1 MTGASWWRRVGAVVG
16 AVIIWGTVVPVV
28 QAEAAR
34 LPEPSSGRLIEIRT
48 PTINVD
54 TSKIV
59 FNGPGGPLRAKVLL
73 PDGYDSDPNRRWPVL
88 FLLHGVTDRWDT
100 WAHQGDIRDTA
111 AGFPGIIVMPEG
123 ARGFYTNWWR
133 GGGRANPGWER
144 FFLDELI
151 PQIERDFRIMPG
163 RRWHAIGGV
172 SMGGLGAAYLAGQ
185 APDYFGSVASFS
197 GFMNPDRLEVS
208 LLFRTTVPEAAF
220 RHVWGPKHGFYAR
233 GHDPTLIPW
242 NLKHTRL
249 FVTAGDGLPEPEA
262 RDSLANAV
270 TRGLI
275 EALIIVPHVRS
286 FLHAVRGVGADVT
299 WVPHHGIHEWSYYWR
314 RALREA
320 IAWDLFAPVPEDPA
334 QWRYTTTSDHGGMWG
349 LKYRF
354 PAAPAG
360 LVDFTQDGD
369 VLRIDGPPGYV
380 DLETR
385 SGCHV
390 RRAIPS
396 IGPVDP
402 LDQECQPSKPLAIN
416 R

>member
-1 MTGASWWRRVGAVVG
+1 MTRASWWYRVCAVAG
-16 AVIIWGTVVPVV
+16 AVIIWGTVVPVT
-28 QAEAAR
+28 QAQAA
-34 LPEPSSGRLIEIRT
+34 PSAAPPSLRLIEIRT
-48 PTINVD
+48 PTNNVD
-54 TSKIV
+54 INDIV

-73 PDGYDSDPNRRWPVL
+73 PEGYHREPDRRWPVL
-88 FLLHGVTDRWDT
+88 FLLHGVTDRFDT
-100 WAHQGDIRDTA
+100 WAHQGDVFNTA

-123 ARGFYTNWWR
+123 ARGFYANWWH

-144 FFLDELI
+144 FFLDDLI

-249 FVTAGDGLPEPEA
+249 FVTSGNGVPERAANNSLP
-262 RDSLANAV
+262 DNL

-275 EALIIVPHVRS
+275 EALIIVPHVQS

-299 WVPHHGIHEWSYYWR
+299 WVPHRGIHEWSYYWR

-320 IAWDLFAPVPEDPA
+320 IAWDLFAPVEENPA
-334 QWRYTTTSDHGGMWG
+334 NWTYTTTSDRGGMWG
-349 LKYRF
+349 LTYRF

-360 LVDFTQDGD
+360 LVTFTREGD
-369 VLRIDGPPGYV
+369 LLRIEGPEGYV

-385 SGCHV
+385 SGCRV

-396 IGPVDP
+396 VGPVDP
-402 LDQECQPSKPLAIN
+402 PDQACRPGPAN
-416 R
+416 